1 VKRKT
6 KLKGVTVVP
15 SKVILFL
22 CLLLLTVSATA
33 CSKGRGMQNID
44 YTNYYTDPHEKQF
57 IKAVMT
63 GDTTSIKQLAAQ
75 GVNLNA
81 VGSYENTPLRIAI
94 KLGQKRAVKSLLE
107 LGVSPNF
114 RTPEGVA
121 AAKVAVTFQRNP
133 EFLKMLFEYGLN
145 PNLKSEDVPLI
156 FFALTEGNWPH
167 YDMLLAK
174 GADINSRNE
183 DGSSLLLDLVMQ
195 LEYDRAKDILL
206 KGADFRVVSMTGLNV
221 LDQLV
226 NYQRRFCVADPS
238 LPDCH
243 KRAELLKIMQQRG
256 MSIPPGLPCM

>member
-1 VKRKT
+1 MVST
-6 KLKGVTVVP
+6 KL
-15 SKVILFL
+15 ILL
-22 CLLLLTVSATA
+22 ILLLVLAVWATA
-33 CSKGRGMQNID
+33 CSKGKSMENID
-44 YTNYYTDPHEKQF
+44 YTADYHDLKEKKL

-81 VGSYENTPLRIAI
+81 VGAYENTPLRTAI
-94 KLGQKRAVKSLLE
+94 KVGQKTAMKTLLE

-114 RTPEGVA
+114 KTPKGVSP
-121 AAKVAVTFQRNP
+121 AKVAVTFQKNP
-133 EFLKMLFEYGLN
+133 EFLTMLFEYGLN
-145 PNLKSEDVPLI
+145 PNLKSGGVPLI
-156 FFALTEGNWPH
+156 FFALTEGNWAQ

-183 DGSSLLLDLVMQ
+183 NGSSLLLDLVMQ

-221 LDQLV
+221 LDELV
-226 NYQRRFCVADPS
+226 EYQRRFCADPS